1 MVESPTKG
9 KSRGWQGAV
18 LKLFGADD
26 YELTVT
32 GTKQITDHY
41 VRVDFTGGGL
51 LEERPVHPTM
61 WIRMWF
67 MNKHDKIH
75 QRGYTLVDPNPATDT
90 FSIEFA
96 IHDGAAP
103 RWALAAQPGDKIN
116 ATFMGSK
123 FALPQPAPA
132 GWLIAGDPA
141 ALPAIN
147 SLLAALTESTP
158 DVPAT
163 VWFEISH
170 DDDRELPIAVR
181 DHDTLHLIDR
191 GVDGSAIVDE
201 VRSAAFD
208 ASDHFGWVA
217 LDMQATRAI
226 AALFKTDYKLDKK
239 SVKAQAY
246 WRAGVEPS

>member
-1 MVESPTKG
+1 MVESPTKN

-18 LKLFGADD
+18 LKLMGADD

-32 GTKQITDHY
+32 GSRQITDHY

-51 LEERPVHPTM
+51 LKDRPVHPTM

-67 MNKHDKIH
+67 VNKHGKIH
-75 QRGYTLVDPNPATDT
+75 QRGYTLVDPDPSTDT

-103 RWALAAQPGDKIN
+103 RWALSAQPGDVIS

-123 FALPQPAPA
+123 FALPEPAPK
-132 GWLIAGDPA
+132 GWLVAGDPA

-147 SLLAALTESTP
+147 SLLEALTASTP
-158 DVPAT
+158 TVPAT
-163 VWFEISH
+163 IWFEVSH

-181 DHDTLHLIDR
+181 EHDALNYVER
-191 GVDGSAIVDE
+191 GSDGSAIVE
-201 VRSAAFD
+201 QVRAAAFD
-208 ASDHFGWVA
+208 ASDHFAWVA
-217 LDMQATRAI
+217 LDMTATRAI
-226 AALFKTDYKLDKK
+226 AGVFKSDYKLDKK

-246 WRAGVEPS
+246 WRTGIDPS